1 MEVMT
6 SILFFLI
13 QLRTT
18 MHKLL
23 KLALL
28 LSLLTLSAH
37 AQPADI
43 QADKNERGKLNM
55 SMVIS
60 GGVSLGAYEA
70 GYNWAMIKM
79 LSEIRDNGKLI
90 EPDLRSVA
98 GASAGSIN
106 ALLSA
111 MYWCQ
116 EKSAPLNNI
125 DDNLFYETWVN
136 LGIEDLVIDGKDPT
150 NKNSLFTRRGLE
162 EKGETIIKHLKKPI
176 FRKGCEVPMGV
187 SVTKVRPI
195 VENISGIKVK
205 NQNFSVPLLFKVK
218 NGQGIVENKEL
229 PKSTAFYLS
238 IPGIEKDRQKLVNLL
253 FASGAFPGAFQ
264 QVKLDYRYKGKN
276 HSHYFVDGGIYDNV
290 PLDLAIALDSN
301 ASHFLFMDPS
311 NIRKEIMVDESEV
324 AEAEPVGFITTN
336 LIPVFS
342 SFGIMQSM
350 KLYDAINKNFREDS
364 NKTLILSSR
373 HHPITGKFLGHFGAF
388 LDQNFRIY
396 DYYVGV
402 YDAIYHL
409 AESLKKRNLK
419 YAAYSQTALM
429 NNLKTRLGLDS
440 KPEALAAYKL
450 FLYTEFNDTK
460 PKTTD
465 RFSAIYNSFNITKPN
480 ELRYD
485 NAEFKTFLIKLDMNY
500 LKTPKKSF
508 LSYAKKDI
516 DNWEKR
522 PLRFIVN
529 RITTLENDRAE
540 IYPDH
545 AGIATMTS
553 VGAWVASSSIKDKNG
568 FHFLPLDV
576 PQDEGKEGLRTAL
589 RLLPGEIA
597 TDLANGGTS
606 FGYTA
611 LYYDHKM
618 PFIDGLEG
626 KASYIIGDNVSNF
639 ARADVS
645 VFKEYDGFIKFG
657 AGASFFGDTEGSF
670 YKRDSAFG
678 VNTYVDI
685 VDIFRLSYVYR
696 DGDSNQIENN
706 YLYFGIENI
715 PSLIYWLNR

>member
-1 MEVMT
+1 MYN
-6 SILFFLI
+6 I
-13 QLRTT
+13 
-18 MHKLL
+18 L
-23 KLALL
+23 KLSLF
-28 LSLLTLSAH
+28 LSLLTLSSH
-37 AQPADI
+37 AEPEQ
-43 QADKNERGKLNM
+43 NERGKLNL
-55 SMVIS
+55 SMIIS

-79 LSEIRDNGKLI
+79 LAEIRDDYHGLI
-90 EPDLRSVA
+90 EPDLKSVA

-116 EKSAPLNNI
+116 KETVPLHNSV

-136 LGIEDLVIDGKDPT
+136 LGIEDLVINGKDPT

-162 EKGETIIKHLKKPI
+162 EKGETIIEHLKKPI
-176 FRKGCEVPMGV
+176 FRKDCEVPLGV

-205 NQNFSVPLLFKVK
+205 NQNFSVPLVFKEK

-229 PKSTAFYLS
+229 PKSTAFYIS
-238 IPGIEKDRQKLVNLL
+238 IPGIEKDRQKLVNVL

-264 QVKLDYRYKGKN
+264 QVKLDYKYKGKK
-276 HSHYFVDGGIYDNV
+276 HSHYFIDGGLYDNV
-290 PLDLAIALDSN
+290 PLNLAIALDHN

-311 NIRKEIMVDESEV
+311 NIRKEITVDETEV
-324 AEAEPVGFITTN
+324 PEELPVGFITTN

-373 HHPITGKFLGHFGAF
+373 FHPITGKFLGHFGAF
-388 LDQNFRIY
+388 LDQNFRTY

-409 AESLKKRNLK
+409 AESLKKRNK
-419 YAAYSQTALM
+419 RYAGFSQVSLM
-429 NNLKTRLGLDS
+429 HKLKTRLGLDT
-440 KPEALAAYKL
+440 KPEALAAYRL
-450 FLYTEFNDTK
+450 FLDTEFNHTK

-465 RFSAIYNSFNITKPN
+465 RFSAIYNSFNIEKPN
-480 ELRYD
+480 EKRYD
-485 NAEFKTFLIKLDMNY
+485 NDEFKTFLVKLDMNY
-500 LKTPKKSF
+500 LKTSKKSF
-508 LSYAKKDI
+508 LSYAKQDI
-516 DNWEKR
+516 DNWYKR

-553 VGAWVASSSIKDKNG
+553 IGAWTASSSLKDKNG

-576 PQDEGKEGLRTAL
+576 PQDEGNENFRTAL
-589 RLLPGEIA
+589 RLLPNEIT
-597 TDLANGGTS
+597 TDLSNGGLS
-606 FGYTA
+606 LGYSA
-611 LYYDHKM
+611 FYYDDQWDYITGVETK
-618 PFIDGLEG
+618 G
-626 KASYIIGDNVSNF
+626 SYIIADKTANF
-639 ARADVS
+639 VRMDISA
-645 VFKEYDGFIKFG
+645 FKEHDDFIKFG
-657 AGASFFGDTEGSF
+657 GGLSFFGDTEGSF
-670 YKRDSAFG
+670 YKRESAFG
-678 VNTYVDI
+678 LNTYVDI
-685 VDIFRLSYVYR
+685 ADIFRLTYVYR
-696 DGDSNQIENN
+696 DGDKNKIDHN

>member
-1 MEVMT
+1 MNT
-6 SILFFLI
+6 LF
-13 QLRTT
+13 
-18 MHKLL
+18 

-28 LSLLTLSAH
+28 FSLLTLSVH
-37 AQPADI
+37 AQTEE
-43 QADKNERGKLNM
+43 NERGKLNL

-79 LSEIRDNGKLI
+79 LAEIRDDHKGLL
-90 EPDLRSVA
+90 EPDLKSVA

-116 EKSAPLNNI
+116 KESVPLHNSV
-125 DDNLFYETWVN
+125 DDNLFYETWVH

-162 EKGETIIKHLKKPI
+162 KKGEIIIDHLKKPI
-176 FRKGCEVPMGV
+176 FKKGCEVPMGV

-195 VENISGIKVK
+195 VENIAGIKVK
-205 NQNFSVPLLFKVK
+205 NQNFSVPLVFKEK
-218 NGQGIVENKEL
+218 NGQGIVENNEL
-229 PKSTAFYLS
+229 PKSTAFHLS

-264 QVKLDYRYKGKN
+264 QVKLDYEYKGKKD
-276 HSHYFVDGGIYDNV
+276 SSYFIDGGLYDNV
-290 PLDLAIALDSN
+290 PLDLAIALNKD

-311 NIRKEIMVDESEV
+311 NIRNEMMVNEAEIEE
-324 AEAEPVGFITTN
+324 EEPVGFITTN

-388 LDQNFRIY
+388 LDENFRTY
-396 DYYVGV
+396 DYYVGI

-409 AESLKKRNLK
+409 AESLKKRSTK
-419 YAAYSQTALM
+419 YTDFSQTALM
-429 NNLKTRLGLDS
+429 NRLKTRLGLDS
-440 KPEALAAYKL
+440 NPEALTAYKL
-450 FLYTEFNDTK
+450 FLNTELNHAK

-465 RFSAIYNSFNITKPN
+465 KFSAIYNAFNITKPN
-480 ELRYD
+480 EKRYD
-485 NAEFKTFLIKLDMNY
+485 NDEFKAFLIKLDMNY
-500 LKTPKKSF
+500 LKTPKGSF
-508 LSYAKKDI
+508 LSYAKNDI

-545 AGIATMTS
+545 AGVATMTS
-553 VGAWVASSSIKDKNG
+553 LGAWMASSSIKDKNG
-568 FHFLPLDV
+568 LHFLPLDV
-576 PQDEGKEGLRTAL
+576 PQDEGLEGFRTAL
-589 RLLPGEIA
+589 RLIPGEIA
-597 TDLANGGTS
+597 TDLSNGGMS
-606 FGYTA
+606 LGYTA
-611 LYYDHKM
+611 LYYKNM
-618 PFIDGLEG
+618 AFLDGLEA
-626 KASYIIGDNVSNF
+626 KASYVIGDKTANF
-639 ARADVS
+639 VRVDMGA
-645 VFKEYDGFIKFG
+645 FKEYGSLKVG
-657 AGASFFGDTEGSF
+657 GGVSVFGDTEGSF
-670 YKRDSAFG
+670 YKQDSAFG
-678 VNTYVDI
+678 LNAYVDI
-685 VDIFRLSYVYR
+685 IDIFRLTYVYR
-696 DGDSNQIENN
+696 TNDNSDIDSN